1 MLLLKLNVRSG
12 PMRGNARFVIKFI
25 SDADIDV
32 TGKGCSAKQSIF
44 GGVRLLVATS
54 GSSVFFFE
62 V

>member
-32 TGKGCSAKQSIF
+32 TGKSCSAKQSIF
-44 GGVRLLVATS
+44 GGVPSLVERLAHW
-54 GSSVFFFE
+54 FFF
-62 V
+62 